1 MLLAINLPSLNGI
14 AENCEVN
21 GELSSTF
28 NALFAD
34 QHFLPYIGILA
45 NLCPAICKPPAD
57 KNGTVWS
64 FIYLMHL
71 SCSANRNEVD
81 VAFKSHLSSTVSRDI
96 LNLSQPLF
104 VGNNS

>member
-1 MLLAINLPSLNGI
+1 MN
-14 AENCEVN
+14 EVN
-21 GELSSTF
+21 GWLLSTF

-45 NLCPAICKPPAD
+45 NLRPAICKPPAD

-71 SCSANRNEVD
+71 SCPANRNVVD
-81 VAFKSHLSSTVSRDI
+81 VAFKSHFSFTVSRI
-96 LNLSQPLF
+96 FSICRSFYLLTITHEMA
-104 VGNNS
+104 G